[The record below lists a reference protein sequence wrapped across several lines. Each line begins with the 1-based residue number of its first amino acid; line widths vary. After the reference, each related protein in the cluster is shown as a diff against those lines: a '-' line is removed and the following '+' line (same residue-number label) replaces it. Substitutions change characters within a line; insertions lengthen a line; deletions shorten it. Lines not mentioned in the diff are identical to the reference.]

1 MDERNCQICGEGR
14 PRSMETHHIIPR
26 RYGGSDDVENLVT
39 LCANCHRAVESI
51 YSNDRWESV
60 GASKD
65 GTDTKKNQ
73 RPDKGSKYLL
83 FDLVKMLREVDKRRN
98 PSVDVY
104 VFVHTETSVPTE
116 LRINLRNAIK
126 FISQHKSELDDD
138 YELYGRKIYYEI
150 AKEESKRG
158 DVVIDAS
165 VQTHM
170 RNGSKR
176 CVAFSYENLAKKLDI
191 DNRTPELKP

>member
-1 MDERNCQICGEGR
+1 
-14 PRSMETHHIIPR
+14 METHHIIPR

-65 GTDTKKNQ
+65 GTDTKQNQ
-73 RPDKGSKYLL
+73 RPDKVGKDLL
-83 FDLVKMLREVDKRRN
+83 FDLVKMLREVDKRWSQ
-98 PSVDVY
+98 SVDVC

-126 FISQHKSELDDD
+126 FISQHKTELDDD
-138 YELYGRKIYYEI
+138 YELYGRKLYYDI
-150 AKEESKRG
+150 AKRESEKS

-170 RNGSKR
+170 RNGTKR

-191 DNRTPELKP
+191 NQANPELKP